1 MSAGVRVGQGVD
13 VHAFSQ
19 DPARPL
25 VLGGVPLPE
34 GPGLAG
40 HSDADVVAHAVVDAL
55 LGAAGLGDIGTLFGS
70 QDPRWAG
77 ADSAVFVAEA
87 ARRAYSAGWAVGNVD
102 CTIIAQRP
110 QIGSHRGAIAAS
122 VARML
127 DVADDMVGVKATTT
141 DSLGFLGRSEGIA
154 CLAVALLTQRVP

>member
-25 VLGGVPLPE
+25 VLGGVLVPE

-70 QDPRWAG
+70 QDPLWAG

-87 ARRAYSAGWAVGNVD
+87 ARRARASGWTVGNVD
-102 CTIIAQRP
+102 CTVIAQRP
-110 QIGSHRGAIAAS
+110 RIGSHCGAIRAS

-127 DVADDMVGVKATTT
+127 DVADDVVGVKATTT
-141 DSLGFLGRSEGIA
+141 DHLGFVGRSEGIA
-154 CLAVALLTQRVP
+154 CLAVALLMQRVP